1 LKKKARSREGGGPFS
16 CLLSR
21 IAPMRYPGAMNAS
34 AAISLGERR
43 PLTASDFE
51 LLFEAGALDDM
62 RRAELID
69 GDIYGMSPQTNRH
82 GLTKSR
88 LGVALANRLTAIG
101 SSLEAVLEVSAVVAE
116 TSVPEPD
123 VMVSS
128 FKGEGFIP
136 ADTIALV
143 VEVAL
148 STLDTDLG
156 RKAELYAA
164 AAIPEYWVVDVN
176 AERVV
181 LHTRPGMD
189 GYAEKAVVP
198 YGEPLVSTAVEGLSI
213 DSGVLRF

>member
-1 LKKKARSREGGGPFS
+1 
-16 CLLSR
+16 
-21 IAPMRYPGAMNAS
+21 MNAS
-34 AAISLGERR
+34 AAISPGERR

-82 GLTKSR
+82 ALTKSR
-88 LGVALANRLTAIG
+88 LGFAIMEQLAAIG
-101 SSLEAVLEVSAVVAE
+101 SSLQAVVEVSVVVAE

-123 VMVSS
+123 IVVSS
-128 FKGEGFIP
+128 YKGDGFIP
-136 ADTIALV
+136 ADMIALV
-143 VEVAL
+143 VEVSL
-148 STLDTDLG
+148 STLATDLG

-181 LHTRPGMD
+181 VHTCPRAQ
-189 GYAEKAVVP
+189 GYAEKVVVP
-198 YGEPLVSTAVEGLSI
+198 YGEPLVSTVIDGSSI
-213 DSGVLRF
+213 DSGVMRF